1 MGGLKMFCP
10 NCGKEIA
17 DGTKF
22 CPNCGKAVS
31 QVEGAS
37 NGLSE
42 NSVAGSAEAKKQ
54 DSPQKVVYVKHTG
67 FWSTGRL
74 ILGLLSIVVFFFM
87 TFQSCAVGAL
97 NMLTTSGDTGG
108 TQGMLTAVL
117 ILIGGIVGT
126 ATRNSLSKAGP
137 IAAGVFYWIG
147 AACTI
152 GGSSVYADLMIWGIL
167 AAIFGFIFVYCGI
180 KTTGEINTHEK

>member
-1 MGGLKMFCP
+1 MYCN

-22 CPNCGKAVS
+22 CPYCGKAVA
-31 QVEGAS
+31 QTNAATEQTNPANEPTDTDHG
-37 NGLSE
+37 
-42 NSVAGSAEAKKQ
+42 KK
-54 DSPQKVVYVKHTG
+54 DSPTKVVYVKHSG

-74 ILGLLSIVVFFFM
+74 IIGLLSIILFFVM
-87 TFQSCAVGAL
+87 ILQSCTTGAVNVISG
-97 NMLTTSGDTGG
+97 SGDTGG
-108 TQGMLTAVL
+108 TQGLLTAIC
-117 ILIGGIVGT
+117 ILIAGIVGI

-137 IAAGVFYWIG
+137 IATGVFYWIG

-152 GGSSVYADLMIWGIL
+152 GGSAVYGDLMIWGIL
-167 AAIFGFIFVYCGI
+167 AAIFGFIFVYCVI